1 MLCVLY
7 YTIILHFIVCTADRI
22 VLHSTVLYRSTLH
35 CTALYCT
42 VLYCTVLY
50 CTVLYCTLLLCDHS
64 LFCSMSALY
73 VSHCVCCTACAILC
87 AVGRDVGQREV
98 VAEDMTGS
106 QRERNGVSEC
116 A

>member
-1 MLCVLY
+1 
-7 YTIILHFIVCTADRI
+7 
-22 VLHSTVLYRSTLH
+22 
-35 CTALYCT
+35 
-42 VLYCTVLY
+42 
-50 CTVLYCTLLLCDHS
+50 
-64 LFCSMSALY
+64 